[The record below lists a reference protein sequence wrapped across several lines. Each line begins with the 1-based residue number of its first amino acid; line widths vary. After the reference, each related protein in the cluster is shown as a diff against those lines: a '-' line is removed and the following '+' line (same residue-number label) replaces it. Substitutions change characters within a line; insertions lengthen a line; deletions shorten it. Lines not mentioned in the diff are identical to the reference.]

1 MAGAFP
7 PQPGLTP
14 KALSATLSTIDIPS
28 IESTIISFKH
38 SDGFSTMR
46 FSATLL
52 LGAASAA
59 TAGTAGQRSC
69 LMAIRGVFERQST
82 ICQTVPAP
90 ATCEKSCGP
99 GNIQCISFP
108 TCYNPS
114 AGESCCSDGNYCPAD
129 SYCTNA
135 GCCPIGATLAE
146 CGASF
151 TLSVI
156 LPPAATTSVPVP
168 VPETTSSAEV
178 ITTIVSTSTS
188 VSTIGETASTASSSS
203 GSFPPSSATVV
214 PSTDISALVPTPS
227 APSTSSHNSTSTTS
241 SAPLQITNAA
251 QKLGS
256 DAAQLVLGGLG
267 VLLMML

>member
-7 PQPGLTP
+7 PQPGLTS
-14 KALSATLSTIDIPS
+14 KALSATLSTIGIPS
-28 IESTIISFKH
+28 IESTRISFKRSH
-38 SDGFSTMR
+38 GFSNMR
-46 FSATLL
+46 FSAVLLL

-59 TAGTAGQRSC
+59 TAETAGQRSS

-82 ICQTVPAP
+82 ICKTVPAP

-114 AGESCCSDGNYCPAD
+114 AGESCCSDGSYCPAD

-168 VPETTSSAEV
+168 GTTSSAEV
-178 ITTIVSTSTS
+178 TTPTVSTSTS
-188 VSTIGETASTASSSS
+188 VSTIEETASTTSSSS
-203 GSFPPSSATVV
+203 GSSSSSSSATVV
-214 PSTDISALVPTPS
+214 PSTYISALAPTPS

-241 SAPLQITNAA
+241 SAPIQVTNAA
-251 QKLGS
+251 PKLGS
-256 DAAQLVLGGLG
+256 DAAQLVFGGLG